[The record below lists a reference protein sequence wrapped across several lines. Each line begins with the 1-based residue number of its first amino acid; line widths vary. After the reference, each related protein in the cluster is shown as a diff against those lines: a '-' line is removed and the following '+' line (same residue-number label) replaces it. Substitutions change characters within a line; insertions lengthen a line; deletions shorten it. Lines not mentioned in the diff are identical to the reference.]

1 MKGLHAMTLRPL
13 IALSLAVALSGCISF
28 GGKPPK
34 HLLSLTAEKRVAAG
48 AATSAATGTSIT
60 VLDPE
65 TPKKLDTVRIPVQ
78 VDDTSVAYVTKTQW
92 VDTPRHLFQKLLS
105 ETISAGGSV
114 LVLDPGQYSVSPGKR
129 LLGEI
134 VDFGVDARSRNAV
147 VTFDA
152 ILSDPSGQTL
162 SKKRFSA
169 SVPVSDIDAD
179 TIGVPLNQAANKVAG
194 EVAAW
199 VVAGES

>member
-1 MKGLHAMTLRPL
+1 MKGPHAMTLRPL
-13 IALSLAVALSGCISF
+13 LALSMMAALSGCLSF

-34 HLLSLTAEKRVAAG
+34 QVLSLTPERRVVAG
-48 AATSAATGTSIT
+48 ATMNAASGASIT

-114 LVLDPGQYSVSPGKR
+114 LVLEPGQYSVSPGKR

-134 VDFGVDARSRNAV
+134 VDFGIDARSRSAI

-152 ILSDPSGQTL
+152 LLAEPGGAAI

-169 SVPVSDIDAD
+169 SVPVPDIDAES
-179 TIGVPLNQAANKVAG
+179 IGAPLNQAANKVAADI
-194 EVAAW
+194 AAW
-199 VVAGES
+199 VAAGGT